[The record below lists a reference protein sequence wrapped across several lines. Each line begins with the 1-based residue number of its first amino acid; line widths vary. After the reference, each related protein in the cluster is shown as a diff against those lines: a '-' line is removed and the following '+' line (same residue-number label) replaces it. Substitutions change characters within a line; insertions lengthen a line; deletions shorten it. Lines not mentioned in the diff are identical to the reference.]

1 MQWCTLKS
9 PACHQVINAKVY
21 KEQVITEAKM
31 KPFSYGWPDSFFFF
45 FLFVCLF
52 VCFSIFFFLFFLE
65 RAFKINII
73 IIIIIIII
81 PFWFKHFIWDAHAQ
95 FSILK
100 SVLPKIGA
108 GKLPSLIAILLLVN
122 FINYDTVTWG
132 LADRLHQF

>member
-31 KPFSYGWPDSFFFF
+31 KPFSYGWPDSLFFFVC
-45 FLFVCLF
+45 LFVCLF
-52 VCFSIFFFLFFLE
+52 VFPSFFFLFFLE
-65 RAFKINII
+65 RAFK
-73 IIIIIIII
+73 IIIIII